1 MKAKKQPVKS
11 VDRRNRIWETW
22 LPRPMTVPGFL
33 VLFSVLSAVASFAA
47 VFLWDFG
54 EAGYAVCGSAY
65 GASVLLLLLLTVNNI
80 YRTPKGREAMLLGV
94 IAISILANC
103 LPIAGSIWVRPVGQ
117 GQPYLIEMR
126 PVEVYAFLLGVG
138 QVVLQITVGTVTLFV
153 AMARNPAHKSVSV
166 EKCAP
171 VAGDGKAGWPRP
183 MSIVGFWLWLVAL
196 SLLSASALFLLID
209 MKEGVRAFPGCRY
222 GATVLALLLLIAYNI
237 YRSRKG
243 RKAMLIGLVTIS
255 VLITARVFGTCI
267 AWLQS
272 AADQAY
278 QRMAMQTLL
287 MGIAQMILEIAAG
300 GAAYLAARRRDADT
314 AQPPQPVGADGR
326 PAAGS

>member
-1 MKAKKQPVKS
+1 MKTKKQQVKS
-11 VDRRNRIWETW
+11 ADKRNRIREIW

-33 VLFSVLSAVASFAA
+33 ILFSVLSAVASFTA
-47 VFLWDFG
+47 VLLWDFG

-80 YRTPKGREAMLLGV
+80 YRAPKGRGAMLLGV
-94 IAISILANC
+94 IAISILANS
-103 LPIAGSIWVRPVGQ
+103 LPIAGSIWVRPVGP

-126 PVEVYAFLLGVG
+126 PADVYAFLLGVG

-153 AMARNPAHKSVSV
+153 AVARNPAHKGVSA
-166 EKCAP
+166 KTCAP
-171 VAGDGKAGWPRP
+171 AAGDGKARWPRP

-196 SLLSASALFLLID
+196 SQLSVSSLFLLID
-209 MKEGVRAFPGCRY
+209 TKEGVRAFPGCRY

-237 YRSRKG
+237 YRSREG
-243 RKAMLIGLVTIS
+243 RKAMLIGLAAIS
-255 VLITARVFGTCI
+255 VLLTARVFDTCI
-267 AWLQS
+267 GWLRN

-287 MGIAQMILEIAAG
+287 IGIAQMILEIAAG
-300 GAAYLAARRRDADT
+300 SAAYLAARPRDADT
-314 AQPPQPVGADGR
+314 AQARED
-326 PAAGS
+326 AGP